1 MQGSSIIRN
10 TSSLFVAHLAGR
22 ILSFVLTIVLPRYL
36 EGGFD
41 DLGKYF
47 TALWLA
53 NLLATLTE
61 LGLYTP
67 LIREVA
73 ADRSKAS
80 QMISNALAIRLLLSF
95 VTFLII
101 VALTRL
107 MYSGEMA
114 PLIYIVGLSE
124 IINALAQL
132 FRCIF
137 RSFERMGFE
146 ALGVILERLVV
157 FAMGMCVVILGYG
170 VVSFCIV
177 VLIASILNLAM
188 TFSIM
193 VWKFSRPSFKFLDVR
208 LSIDLLKQ
216 ALPFAMGGALSI
228 VYFRI
233 DGLMLRHIMGPGGD
247 VAIGWY
253 GTGYSFVN
261 ALTIIPGAFMGA
273 VFPVMSRMLRSST
286 SAMDFLYTKSMK
298 LVFIIAFP
306 IAVGVTFLA
315 HEIVLILYPIGER
328 VTSQDQ
334 EALSRVL
341 EILIW
346 AGALIFVNFVLI
358 TILRA
363 ANKRRAFLI
372 MMTASVSVNIGAN
385 LILIPLYSHLGPPVS
400 MIISESVILVYGLC
414 YIHKHV
420 CKLNEFGFLLKSA
433 FASSLLA
440 LGLFIWKYSGFS
452 ESVHIALVICLAI
465 ITYFAVI
472 LALKGI
478 TREDLSFLKRQ
489 FQESID
495 FK

>member
-315 HEIVLILYPIGER
+315 HEIVLILYRSLGILDCSNLFER
-328 VTSQDQ
+328 ES
-334 EALSRVL
+334 L
-341 EILIW
+341 
-346 AGALIFVNFVLI
+346 
-358 TILRA
+358 
-363 ANKRRAFLI
+363 FLI
-372 MMTASVSVNIGAN
+372 DKKM
-385 LILIPLYSHLGPPVS
+385 
-400 MIISESVILVYGLC
+400 C
-414 YIHKHV
+414 
-420 CKLNEFGFLLKSA
+420 
-433 FASSLLA
+433 
-440 LGLFIWKYSGFS
+440 
-452 ESVHIALVICLAI
+452 
-465 ITYFAVI
+465 
-472 LALKGI
+472 
-478 TREDLSFLKRQ
+478 R
-489 FQESID
+489 
-495 FK
+495 